1 MGYRKFVAA
10 LITVL
15 ALALVACADDSYE
28 SVSKEIDQLMT
39 QSTFLT
45 DEDKTRIMALRDQ
58 AEQLQQAGKTDESVS
73 ALKQARQ
80 IIKTA
85 KDADLIRKSEG

>member
-1 MGYRKFVAA
+1 MGYKKFVAA
-10 LITVL
+10 LITV
-15 ALALVACADDSYE
+15 LALVACADDSYE

-39 QSTFLT
+39 QGIFLT

-58 AEQLQQAGKTDESVS
+58 AEQLQQAGKTDESIS

>member
-1 MGYRKFVAA
+1 MGYKKFVAA
-10 LITVL
+10 LITVFT
-15 ALALVACADDSYE
+15 LVACADDSYE

-39 QSTFLT
+39 QGTFLT
-45 DEDKTRIMALRDQ
+45 DEDKTRITTLRDQ
-58 AEQLQQAGKTDESVS
+58 AEQLQQAGKTDESIS

>member
-1 MGYRKFVAA
+1 MGYKKFVAA
-10 LITVL
+10 LITV
-15 ALALVACADDSYE
+15 LALVACADDSYE
-28 SVSKEIDQLMT
+28 SVSREIDQLMT
-39 QSTFLT
+39 QGIFLT

>member
-1 MGYRKFVAA
+1 MECKELVAA
-10 LITVL
+10 LVTVL
-15 ALALVACADDSYE
+15 ALAACADDSYD

-39 QSTFLT
+39 QEIFLT
-45 DEDKTRIMALRDQ
+45 DENKARITALRDQ
-58 AEQLQQAGKTDESVS
+58 AEQLQQAGKSEESVS
-73 ALKQARQ
+73 ALKQARE